1 MANLA
6 KKISNF
12 MHGLISAISA
22 SFQKLADWLDWPSPV
37 SVMGLY
43 IHSGIECHPTI
54 GKQDINNKSEGLT
67 S

>member
-1 MANLA
+1 
-6 KKISNF
+6 
-12 MHGLISAISA
+12 MHGLKSAIFAIS
-22 SFQKLADWLDWPSPV
+22 QKLADWLDWPCPV

>member
-1 MANLA
+1 
-6 KKISNF
+6 

-22 SFQKLADWLDWPSPV
+22 SFQKLADWLDWPCPV

-54 GKQDINNKSEGLT
+54 GKQDINNKSEGFT